1 MVLAKKEKA
10 GTRNPRSRSRTRL
23 LAGAFVL
30 FTSVIAIGAAAQVT
44 SSAPAAA
51 SMPEALQAPPY
62 PGPPTPG
69 PLPTPTPAPTP
80 SPPPTPVPT
89 PVPTPS
95 PSPAPSPVPAPI
107 VLDAGR

>member
-1 MVLAKKEKA
+1 MVLVKKRTA
-10 GTRNPRSRSRTRL
+10 RHPRSRSWTNL
-23 LAGAFVL
+23 IAGSFVL
-30 FTSVIAIGAAAQVT
+30 VTSVIAIGAAAQVRPST
-44 SSAPAAA
+44 PAAA
-51 SMPEALQAPPY
+51 STQEELQTPPS
-62 PGPPTPG
+62 PTPG

-80 SPPPTPVPT
+80 SPAPTPVPT